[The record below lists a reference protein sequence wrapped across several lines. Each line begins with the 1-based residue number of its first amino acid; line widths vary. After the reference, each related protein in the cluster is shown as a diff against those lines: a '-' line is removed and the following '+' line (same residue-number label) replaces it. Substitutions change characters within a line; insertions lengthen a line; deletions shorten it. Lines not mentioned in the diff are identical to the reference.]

1 MRRRRRPRLRK
12 DRKKLKVISLKTP
25 IPGPKSQALLARRK
39 AAVPQG
45 AFHLAPIFIQSAEGA
60 TVTDVDGNVFLD
72 FTGGLGT
79 LNVGHRNPAVVEAV
93 VAQAGKFLH
102 TCFHIALYEPYVALA
117 EKLNAITPGNFP
129 KQTLL
134 VNSGAEA
141 VENAVKI
148 ARHYTKR
155 PAVIGFEHGF
165 AGRTLLALSLTSK
178 VMPYKFGFAPF
189 APEVYRLPYPYTY
202 RSELNED
209 GMIDQMR
216 EFFHAHVDPRQ
227 VACVVMEL
235 VTGEGGFIVAP
246 KRYVQALAEFCR
258 GAGILFVADEI
269 QSGFARTGRMFAT
282 EHYRIEPDLITMG
295 KSLAAGMPLAAVT
308 GRAEIMDSVQ
318 VGGLGGTYGGNPVA
332 CAAAL
337 ASIEQIEKLNLCE
350 RAQQI
355 GDKLRARLEAWQRR
369 QTASHRTAVVTAD
382 IGEVRGLGAMMA
394 VEFVQDRQTKAP
406 AKEFTLNLV
415 KRCVENGLMV
425 LHAGTH
431 SNVLRFLL
439 PLVAT
444 DAQIDEG
451 LSVIENL
458 L

>member
-1 MRRRRRPRLRK
+1 M
-12 DRKKLKVISLKTP
+12 
-25 IPGPKSQALLARRK
+25 ARRK

-45 AFHLAPIFIQSAEGA
+45 PFHLAPIFVQTAEGA
-60 TVTDVDGNVFLD
+60 TVTDLDGNVFLD

-79 LNVGHRNPAVVEAV
+79 LNVGHCNPAVVEAV
-93 VAQAGKFLH
+93 VTQARHFLH

-117 EKLNAITPGNFP
+117 EKLNALTPGNFP

-155 PAVIGFEHGF
+155 PGVVGFEHGF
-165 AGRTLLALSLTSK
+165 AGRTLLAMSLTSK

-189 APEVYRLPYPYTY
+189 APEVYRLPYPYAY
-202 RSELNED
+202 RSDLTED
-209 GMIDQMR
+209 GMIEQLR
-216 EFFHAHVDPRQ
+216 EFFHTHVDPRQ

-246 KRYVQALAEFCR
+246 KRYVEALAEFCR
-258 GAGILFVADEI
+258 SAGILFVADEI

-282 EHYRIEPDLITMG
+282 EHYEIEPDLLTIG

-308 GRAEIMDSVQ
+308 GRAEIMDGVQ

-337 ASIEQIEKLNLCE
+337 ATIEQIEKLKLCE
-350 RAQQI
+350 RADQI
-355 GDKLRARLEAWQRR
+355 GGKLRARLEAWQHR
-369 QTASHRTAVVTAD
+369 QSVAQGAVVGGAQ

-406 AKEFTLNLV
+406 AKEFTLALV
-415 KRCVENGLMV
+415 RRCYEKGLLV

-444 DAQIDEG
+444 DSQIDEG
-451 LSVIENL
+451 LGVIEQL
-458 L
+458 LFSGQGRGN

>member
-1 MRRRRRPRLRK
+1 
-12 DRKKLKVISLKTP
+12 VITLKTA
-25 IPGPKSQALLARRK
+25 IPGPRSQALLARRK

-45 AFHLAPIFIQSAEGA
+45 VFNLAPIFVETAEGA
-60 TVTDVDGNVFLD
+60 TVTDVDGNVLLD

-93 VAQAGKFLH
+93 MAQAQKFLH
-102 TCFHIALYEPYVALA
+102 TCFHIAPYEPYVALA
-117 EKLNAITPGNFP
+117 EKLNLLTPGNFR

-155 PAVIGFEHGF
+155 PAVVGFEHGF

-178 VMPYKFGFAPF
+178 VMPYKFGFGPF
-189 APEVYRLPYPYTY
+189 APEVYRLPYPYSY

-209 GMIDQMR
+209 GMIEQMR
-216 EFFHAHVDPRQ
+216 EFFQTHVDPRQ

-258 GAGILFVADEI
+258 AQGILFVADEI
-269 QSGFARTGRMFAT
+269 QSGFGRTGRMFAT
-282 EHYRIEPDLITMG
+282 EHYGIEPDLVTMG
-295 KSLAAGMPLAAVT
+295 KSLAGGLPLAAVT
-308 GRAEIMDSVQ
+308 GRAEIMDSIQ
-318 VGGLGGTYGGNPVA
+318 IGGLGGTYGGNPVA

-337 ASIEQIEKLNLCE
+337 ATIEQIEKRHLCE
-350 RAQQI
+350 RARQI
-355 GDKLRARLEAWQRR
+355 GEQLRARLEEWQKR
-369 QTASHRTAVVTAD
+369 QQTPARGRVANTAE

-406 AKEFTLNLV
+406 AKEFTQNLV
-415 KRCVENGLMV
+415 KRCAENGLLV
-425 LHAGTH
+425 LSAGTH

-444 DAQIDEG
+444 GAQIDEG
-451 LSVIENL
+451 LTVIKKL
-458 L
+458 LGCND

>member
-1 MRRRRRPRLRK
+1 MKSIL
-12 DRKKLKVISLKTP
+12 LKTS
-25 IPGPKSQALLARRK
+25 IPGPQSQALLTRRK

-45 AFHLAPIFIQSAEGA
+45 VFNLAPIFVETAEGA
-60 TVTDVDGNVFLD
+60 MVTDVDGNVLLD

-79 LNVGHRNPAVVEAV
+79 LNVGHRNAAVVEAV
-93 VAQAGKFLH
+93 RAQTNKFLH
-102 TCFHIALYEPYVALA
+102 TCFHIAPYEPYVALA
-117 EKLNAITPGNFP
+117 EKLNALTPGKFP

-155 PAVIGFEHGF
+155 PAVVGFEHGF

-189 APEVYRLPYPYTY
+189 APEVYRLPYPYSY
-202 RSELNED
+202 RTELNED
-209 GMIDQMR
+209 GMIEQMR
-216 EFFHAHVDPRQ
+216 EFFQTHVDPRQ

-258 GAGILFVADEI
+258 AHGILFVADEI
-269 QSGFARTGRMFAT
+269 QSGFARTGRMFAM
-282 EHYRIEPDLITMG
+282 EHYGLEPDLVTMG
-295 KSLAAGMPLAAVT
+295 KSLAGGLPLAAVT
-308 GRAEIMDSVQ
+308 GRKEIMDSIQ
-318 VGGLGGTYGGNPVA
+318 IGGLGGTYGGNPAA

-337 ASIEQIEKLNLCE
+337 AAIEQIEKLHLCE

-355 GDKLRARLEAWQRR
+355 GEQLQARLAEWQRR
-369 QTASHRTAVVTAD
+369 QETRAHERTANTAQ

-394 VEFVQDRQTKAP
+394 IEFVQDRQTKAP
-406 AKEFTLNLV
+406 AKEFTQNLV
-415 KRCVENGLMV
+415 KRCVENGLLV
-425 LHAGTH
+425 LSAGTH

-439 PLVAT
+439 PLVT
-444 DAQIDEG
+444 TSAQIDEG
-451 LSVIENL
+451 LSVIEKL
-458 L
+458 LGAEG